1 MSNKTKDE
9 LMNANGRTLLANWV
23 EERATLHIDSDVD
36 RKDIL
41 KRGHKNI
48 ITGEPYQGEKTTTHA
63 TYYTQPQ
70 PKPKEAG
77 ATSLSKLRYE
87 QALFEVLEETE
98 REEANQFKQPV
109 KRTNPTLPRPPSP
122 PTHGV
127 QWLQEKPI
135 SVWSELHSKK
145 RIDGCSAGKTFSKS
159 AQFSTPIVHQMD
171 DQNNDIPYQTK

>member
-48 ITGEPYQGEKTTTHA
+48 VSIFYDFEPTAELKFQITGEPYQGAKTTTHA

-87 QALFEVLEETE
+87 QALFEVLEETV
-98 REEANQFKQPV
+98 RLNI
-109 KRTNPTLPRPPSP
+109 RT
-122 PTHGV
+122 
-127 QWLQEKPI
+127 
-135 SVWSELHSKK
+135 SE
-145 RIDGCSAGKTFSKS
+145 I
-159 AQFSTPIVHQMD
+159 
-171 DQNNDIPYQTK
+171 

>member
-48 ITGEPYQGEKTTTHA
+48 VSRTRTSSSPLNRLIKITGEPYQGAKTTTHA
-63 TYYTQPQ
+63 THYTQPQ

-87 QALFEVLEETE
+87 QALFEVLEETV
-98 REEANQFKQPV
+98 R
-109 KRTNPTLPRPPSP
+109 
-122 PTHGV
+122 
-127 QWLQEKPI
+127 
-135 SVWSELHSKK
+135 
-145 RIDGCSAGKTFSKS
+145 
-159 AQFSTPIVHQMD
+159 
-171 DQNNDIPYQTK
+171 

>member
-1 MSNKTKDE
+1 MG
-9 LMNANGRTLLANWV
+9 MNANGRTLLANWV

-48 ITGEPYQGEKTTTHA
+48 ITGEPYQGAKTTTHA

-98 REEANQFKQPV
+98 REEGNQSKEQIPLFQDHHLHQLMEFNGFKRNQLVFGLNYTQKNELMDAQLVKHFRNQP
-109 KRTNPTLPRPPSP
+109 NS
-122 PTHGV
+122 
-127 QWLQEKPI
+127 QLQSFTKWMTKITTFHI
-135 SVWSELHSKK
+135 SK
-145 RIDGCSAGKTFSKS
+145 
-159 AQFSTPIVHQMD
+159 
-171 DQNNDIPYQTK
+171 NNNYYFYS

>member
-48 ITGEPYQGEKTTTHA
+48 VSICMIFFRAELNWFKITGEPYQGAKTTTHA

-87 QALFEVLEETE
+87 QALFEVLEETV
-98 REEANQFKQPV
+98 R
-109 KRTNPTLPRPPSP
+109 
-122 PTHGV
+122 
-127 QWLQEKPI
+127 
-135 SVWSELHSKK
+135 
-145 RIDGCSAGKTFSKS
+145 SKS
-159 AQFSTPIVHQMD
+159 
-171 DQNNDIPYQTK
+171 